1 MFSPTEPSILAVAGA
16 REGTFLYGIRNVNSF
31 IHRYKLYTRLGFN
44 RYFLHFIVAF
54 IRLHSF
60 PSKNGTW
67 SARFYGSGTRL
78 LCSDRDSSLVV
89 YDFPTWQQPIQ
100 TGKTILQAP
109 GLSNEEVTMY
119 DVCYFSGIKTIWSS
133 LGLDDDKQL
142 YIWSL
147 PDPKGQNCSVN
158 QPLVVLSGH
167 KDSVNCIRC
176 SNDKSILISCD
187 EAGLIKLWAI

>member
-1 MFSPTEPSILAVAGA
+1 
-16 REGTFLYGIRNVNSF
+16 
-31 IHRYKLYTRLGFN
+31 
-44 RYFLHFIVAF
+44 
-54 IRLHSF
+54 
-60 PSKNGTW
+60 
-67 SARFYGSGTRL
+67 
-78 LCSDRDSSLVV
+78 
-89 YDFPTWQQPIQ
+89 
-100 TGKTILQAP
+100 
-109 GLSNEEVTMY
+109 MY

-142 YIWSL
+142 YIWAL

-187 EAGLIKLWAI
+187 EAGLIRLWAI